1 MPQPVVLPSYRDTVR
16 AEWVDYNGHLR
27 DAFYMLIFSFAT
39 DVLIDL
45 IGLPDAVRKARR
57 RSIYTL
63 EAHLNY
69 LHEIKEGAQVR
80 VDMRVLGHDAKR
92 LHLYLEM
99 FSGRSGRARGRRR
112 ADVAACRYQRAA
124 RRRIRSRCRG
134 SRARIGRRACR
145 AAAGKIRGA
154 RDRSARRNLTQSE
167 WTCLNRKLP
176 HSSKGHRDLSRAYH
190 AIDAARAARN
200 VRPLRGDADAAAAG

>member
-1 MPQPVVLPSYRDTVR
+1 MPAPHSASLPCYRDVVR

-39 DVLIDL
+39 DELIDA
-45 IGLPDAVRKARR
+45 IGLPDSVRKERG

-69 LHEIKEGAQVR
+69 LHEIKEGTQVR

-99 FSGRSGRARGRRR
+99 V
-112 ADVAACRYQRAA
+112 ADDGVEPVAAGEQMLLHVDTAGPRAVAFDADIEA
-124 RRRIRSRCRG
+124 RV
-134 SRARIGRRACR
+134 RALAQ
-145 AAAGKIRGA
+145 AHAHAGLPGA
-154 RDRSARRNLTQSE
+154 RFVGRVIGL
-167 WTCLNRKLP
+167 
-176 HSSKGHRDLSRAYH
+176 H
-190 AIDAARAARN
+190 A
-200 VRPLRGDADAAAAG
+200 

>member
-1 MPQPVVLPSYRDTVR
+1 MPMPHHASLPCYHDTVR

-39 DVLIDL
+39 DALIDV
-45 IGLPDAVRKARR
+45 IGLPDSVRKERG

-63 EAHLNY
+63 EAHINY

-99 FSGRSGRARGRRR
+99 FADDGLEPVAHVRLPSTLMSRR
-112 ADVAACRYQRAA
+112 AFERWRKRILGCRRPGLRAA
-124 RRRIRSRCRG
+124 
-134 SRARIGRRACR
+134 
-145 AAAGKIRGA
+145 
-154 RDRSARRNLTQSE
+154 
-167 WTCLNRKLP
+167 
-176 HSSKGHRDLSRAYH
+176 
-190 AIDAARAARN
+190 
-200 VRPLRGDADAAAAG
+200 

>member
-1 MPQPVVLPSYRDTVR
+1 MPDYASLPCYRDTVR

-39 DVLIDL
+39 DALIDL
-45 IGLPDAVRKARR
+45 IGLPDAVRKTRS

-63 EAHLNY
+63 EAHINY

-99 FSGRSGRARGRRR
+99 FANDSEQPVCTGEQMLLHVDTEGPRAVAFDPDVEVRLRELAKRHARLPPARLAGRAIGLHVREPFFGRRPTP
-112 ADVAACRYQRAA
+112 AP
-124 RRRIRSRCRG
+124 RC
-134 SRARIGRRACR
+134 A
-145 AAAGKIRGA
+145 
-154 RDRSARRNLTQSE
+154 
-167 WTCLNRKLP
+167 
-176 HSSKGHRDLSRAYH
+176 
-190 AIDAARAARN
+190 
-200 VRPLRGDADAAAAG
+200 

>member
-1 MPQPVVLPSYRDTVR
+1 MPAPHSASLPCYRDVVR

-39 DVLIDL
+39 DELIDA
-45 IGLPDAVRKARR
+45 IGLPDSVRKERG

-69 LHEIKEGAQVR
+69 LHEIKEGTQVR

-99 FSGRSGRARGRRR
+99 V
-112 ADVAACRYQRAA
+112 ADDGVEPVAAGEQMLLHVDTAGPRAVAFDADIEARVRALAQAHAALPAA
-124 RRRIRSRCRG
+124 RFAGRVIG
-134 SRARIGRRACR
+134 LPAKPPNARPTLC
-145 AAAGKIRGA
+145 
-154 RDRSARRNLTQSE
+154 
-167 WTCLNRKLP
+167 
-176 HSSKGHRDLSRAYH
+176 
-190 AIDAARAARN
+190 
-200 VRPLRGDADAAAAG
+200 